1 MAVAYSTHRT
11 QSTGCQ
17 AEPCPASVPPIP
29 PLPPPSCPLPLRAC
43 PCPSPSD
50 SLFLATA
57 CAPSNSR
64 PLQTSPLLHTRIQ
77 YLFVRF
83 AGSCSSGGTAAWPE
97 AQEGQLSALAL
108 RRRGALVFRAEY
120 FFRSVWGPAVVGKA
134 VATVRPRL
142 LPRLALAETVHAL
155 RRSTLACRAL
165 PCPIRRHPKWRP
177 GGQPVHSKGTD
188 PPVEPLCVQC
198 AAGGV
203 RRQSRPRRE
212 NTNSAGT
219 RLRPFGV
226 PCAVERI
233 R

>member
-1 MAVAYSTHRT
+1 MSGRALPRIL
-11 QSTGCQ
+11 
-17 AEPCPASVPPIP
+17 PRIP

-43 PCPSPSD
+43 PCPSPSG

-64 PLQTSPLLHTRIQ
+64 PLQSSPLLHTRIQ

-142 LPRLALAETVHAL
+142 LPRLALAESVYAL
-155 RRSTLACRAL
+155 RRSALACRAL
-165 PCPIRRHPKWRP
+165 PCPIQNGDLADSLYTAKA
-177 GGQPVHSKGTD
+177 QTLLS
-188 PPVEPLCVQC
+188 
-198 AAGGV
+198 
-203 RRQSRPRRE
+203 S
-212 NTNSAGT
+212 
-219 RLRPFGV
+219 
-226 PCAVERI
+226 PCASSVRLGGSDGNPGLGG
-233 R
+233 RTPTAQAQG